1 MGGHGGRREVKERTD
16 GGGEIKRRDWRGE
29 VSAGWVKKKKHEER
43 VR

>member
-1 MGGHGGRREVKERTD
+1 MGGHGGEGGEGEDRRR
-16 GGGEIKRRDWRGE
+16 GEIKRRDCRGE